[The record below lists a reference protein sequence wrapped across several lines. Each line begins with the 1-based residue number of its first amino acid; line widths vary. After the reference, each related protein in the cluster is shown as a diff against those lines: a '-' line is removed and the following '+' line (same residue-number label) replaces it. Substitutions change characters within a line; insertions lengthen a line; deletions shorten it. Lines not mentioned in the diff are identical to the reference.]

1 MSKFVIHRDGRQEQF
16 TTEKIIDAIKYILE
30 WAQIG
35 DPFVAMF
42 KIIKNFELKLPDQV
56 TTSEIDQLLLK
67 SIESLISEDPDYD
80 IIATKQL
87 IKITNKMVDKQV
99 SSFSEYIKRGVEL
112 DMLDARLLDFDLW
125 MLELNIN
132 TDYDN
137 NFNYFGLSTLRNK
150 YLIRDY
156 DQNLIEKP
164 QWLHMRVAMGLSLI
178 ESDKENF
185 TLQLY
190 KKFASLKYTHATP
203 TLFHSG
209 TKVPQL
215 SSCFINV
222 VDDNMENIMDKAKE
236 CALLAKYAG
245 GIGMSITKLRAT
257 GSHIKGING
266 QSSGPIPFIKIY
278 DSLVGGI
285 MQGGKRRANIAMYME
300 PRHYNF
306 HDFLD
311 LKETNGHEHL
321 RARNINTAV
330 WVPDEFMK
338 RVLSD
343 DSRYMFDPNE
353 CKELTESWGEEWEAH
368 YRRYIE
374 LAEAGSMKLFAK
386 VQAQDLYRTI
396 LTQMAKTGN
405 YWINFKDTAN
415 RASQSPN
422 YALIHSSN
430 LCTEIFIPNR
440 SDSTATCTLASIN
453 LWRFTQIKHSD
464 NARVMSYEEKLTLID
479 QEDLI
484 TTVRLAIRALDNVVD
499 INYYPSQD
507 AKRNSMDLRPLGL
520 WVSWFGDLLIQL
532 NIAYDSP
539 DCVRISTY
547 LSKLMYDAALETS
560 EWLAVERGAFADYQ
574 ANPHHYSYKA
584 RRNSLLLA
592 LMPTATTSNILGTS
606 SCIEPYFSNVYTREI
621 ISGKFTVVNNH
632 LVSQLKKANMWNEDI
647 KWQIIANGGS
657 VQNIE
662 DLKDV
667 IDRPVFKTVYESSP
681 LAQVDVGAAWQ
692 KHVDQGISRN
702 IYGAPNWRDKL
713 FDVYMYAWQQW
724 LKGTYYCFIEKDIQ
738 GEKYTQ
744 TVNKRGVRAWFW
756 ATIQMDTDAANAVA
770 KDKEEEQEK
779 TARWFWAPVARWFWS
794 AAPALEVEWEVMV
807 QWLTKSQIEAK
818 LIAEKWQE
826 YVDKLKKGE
835 LYDWCPTNPF
845 EAVMCE
851 ACQ

>member
-80 IIATKQL
+80 VIATKQL
-87 IKITNKMVDKQV
+87 IKITNKIVDKQV
-99 SSFSEYIKRGVEL
+99 SSFSEYIRHGVKL
-112 DMLDARLLDFDLW
+112 DILDVRLLDFDLG
-125 MLELNIN
+125 MLELSIN

-137 NFNYFGLSTLRNK
+137 HFNYFGLSTLRNK
-150 YLIRDY
+150 YLIRDF

-164 QWLHMRVAMGLSLI
+164 QWLFMRVAMWLSLI
-178 ESDKENF
+178 ESDKESF

-190 KKFASLKYTHATP
+190 NKFAQLKYTHATP

-222 VDDNMENIMDKAKE
+222 VEDNMEHIMDKAKE

-245 GIGMSITKLRAT
+245 GIGMSVTKLRAT
-257 GSHIKGING
+257 WSHIKGING

-300 PRHYNF
+300 PWHYNF
-306 HDFLD
+306 HEFLD

-343 DSRYMFDPNE
+343 DIWYMFDPNE
-353 CKELTESWGEEWEAH
+353 CKELAESWWEEWEAH
-368 YRRYIE
+368 YRRYIQIADE
-374 LAEAGSMKLFAK
+374 GKLKLFK
-386 VQAQDLYRTI
+386 KIQAQELYRQI
-396 LTQMAKTGN
+396 LIQMAKTGN

-415 RASQSPN
+415 RASQAPS
-422 YALIHSSN
+422 YGLIHSSN

-440 SDSTATCTLASIN
+440 GDSTATCTLASIN
-453 LWRFTQIKHSD
+453 LGRFVQVKHSD
-464 NARVMSYEEKLTLID
+464 NPKVMSYEEKLWLID
-479 QEDLI
+479 EIDLI
-484 TTVRLAIRALDNVVD
+484 STIKLATRALDNVID

-507 AKRNSMDLRPLGL
+507 AKKNSMDLRPLGL

-539 DCVRISTY
+539 ECVRISEY
-547 LSKLMYDAALETS
+547 LSKLMYNTALETS
-560 EWLAVERGAFADYQ
+560 ESLAVERGTFADY
-574 ANPHHYSYKA
+574 NSEIYGYKP

-592 LMPTATTSNILGTS
+592 LMPTATTSNIVWAS

-621 ISGKFTVVNNH
+621 ISGKFTVVNAH
-632 LVSQLKKANMWNEDI
+632 LVSQLKKANMRNEDI
-647 KWQIIANGGS
+647 KGQIIAQWGS

-662 DLKDV
+662 DLKNI

-702 IYGAPNWRDKL
+702 IYGAANWRDKL

-756 ATIQMDTDAANAVA
+756 STVSMDNAAM
-770 KDKEEEQEK
+770 KMEETPVITPQE
-779 TARWFWAPVARWFWS
+779 APVRGFWAVVSRGFVAS
-794 AAPALEVEWEVMV
+794 TSQVNEEIMV
-807 QWLTKSQIEAK
+807 QWLTKSQIEVK

-826 YVDKLKKGE
+826 YVDKLKRGE